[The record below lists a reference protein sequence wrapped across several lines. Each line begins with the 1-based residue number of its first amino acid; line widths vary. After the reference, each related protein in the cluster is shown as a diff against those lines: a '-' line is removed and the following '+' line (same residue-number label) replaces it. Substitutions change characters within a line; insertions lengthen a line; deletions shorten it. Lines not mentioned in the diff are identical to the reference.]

1 MVGVSVTALIP
12 GDDAEAGHRELWGDH
27 IEGAGEVGSAVD
39 EHQYRIVGRTPFVHR
54 DSDTVSVDPVGALR
68 GDGSGKRPLIGHP
81 GEATTVAVVLDLG
94 WSNDEAPKGGHC
106 WGTAVSRRSIDGA
119 SRVLWAGCEE
129 SLGELPPI
137 RTTTTTSTTTTLPDL
152 NRYFYEVK
160 PGDTLFAI
168 AGYFQVP
175 MAEIVALNG
184 LEDADDIQVG
194 QMLEIPS
201 GLVIVTIPDEVRLG
215 GATTTSS
222 TIDPATPS
230 VTEG

>member
-1 MVGVSVTALIP
+1 MTLSKPVAAGARLTLTALSVLVVASC
-12 GDDAEAGHRELWGDH
+12 GLDA
-27 IEGAGEVGSAVD
+27 
-39 EHQYRIVGRTPFVHR
+39 
-54 DSDTVSVDPVGALR
+54 
-68 GDGSGKRPLIGHP
+68 
-81 GEATTVAVVLDLG
+81 
-94 WSNDEAPKGGHC
+94 
-106 WGTAVSRRSIDGA
+106 
-119 SRVLWAGCEE
+119 EE
-129 SLGELPPI
+129 SLGQLPPI

-175 MAEIVALNG
+175 MEIVALNG

-201 GLVIVTIPDEVRLG
+201 GLVIVTIPDEIRLG

-222 TIDPATPS
+222 TVDPAAPS
-230 VTEG
+230 TSEG

>member
-1 MVGVSVTALIP
+1 MKHRKAVAAGARLSVVALSMALVVSCGL
-12 GDDAEAGHRELWGDH
+12 DA
-27 IEGAGEVGSAVD
+27 
-39 EHQYRIVGRTPFVHR
+39 
-54 DSDTVSVDPVGALR
+54 
-68 GDGSGKRPLIGHP
+68 
-81 GEATTVAVVLDLG
+81 
-94 WSNDEAPKGGHC
+94 
-106 WGTAVSRRSIDGA
+106 
-119 SRVLWAGCEE
+119 EE

-222 TIDPATPS
+222 TIDPGTSS

>member
-1 MVGVSVTALIP
+1 MRLNKSVA
-12 GDDAEAGHRELWGDH
+12 AGARL
-27 IEGAGEVGSAVD
+27 
-39 EHQYRIVGRTPFVHR
+39 T
-54 DSDTVSVDPVGALR
+54 L
-68 GDGSGKRPLIGHP
+68 
-81 GEATTVAVVLDLG
+81 
-94 WSNDEAPKGGHC
+94 
-106 WGTAVSRRSIDGA
+106 TAVS
-119 SRVLWAGCEE
+119 VLVVSSCGLDAEE
-129 SLGELPPI
+129 SLGQLPPI

-184 LEDADDIQVG
+184 LADADDIQVG

-201 GLVIVTIPDEVRLG
+201 GLVIVTIPDEIRLG

-222 TIDPATPS
+222 TVDPAAPS
-230 VTEG
+230 TSEG

>member
-1 MVGVSVTALIP
+1 MTLNKPVAAGARLTLAALSVLLVASCGL
-12 GDDAEAGHRELWGDH
+12 DA
-27 IEGAGEVGSAVD
+27 
-39 EHQYRIVGRTPFVHR
+39 
-54 DSDTVSVDPVGALR
+54 
-68 GDGSGKRPLIGHP
+68 
-81 GEATTVAVVLDLG
+81 
-94 WSNDEAPKGGHC
+94 
-106 WGTAVSRRSIDGA
+106 
-119 SRVLWAGCEE
+119 EE
-129 SLGELPPI
+129 SLGQLPPI

-201 GLVIVTIPDEVRLG
+201 GLVIVTIPDEIRLG

-222 TIDPATPS
+222 TVDPAAPS
-230 VTEG
+230 TSEG